1 MATNKI
7 YTTTMNISIKFSAK
21 QFFRKA
27 VFYVLSLLV
36 MAGCNPEIDERYVTT
51 FTGDMIYSYMNK
63 DTATYSEYLR
73 YVNKAGLK
81 GMLSAYG
88 EYTCLPPT
96 NDAFRIYYQSRGPK
110 FTFDSLTTEEV
121 NYIART
127 HVVNMKYMTEVLSDG
142 VIPNVNM
149 NDRVIEILFSNDSV
163 TGKSKILLNRESEVI
178 EKDVEVYNGVIHT
191 INRVLTP
198 SMAQLP
204 DLMGA
209 DPELSIFHA
218 ALMLTGMND
227 SLLLIEDLSYNPK
240 LYQYKDEYNTY
251 NIPTPPTR
259 KYGYTAFVESDAVFN
274 ANGINS
280 VEDLIRKAEEWY
292 PNSSAANDFTNRNN
306 SLNKFISYHLIEK
319 KVNANQFYYNVSAP
333 KNIELYEFLETMY
346 THRIMKISN
355 KGLRA
360 GMAANINADTQDAV
374 YVTNKSKTTVNGLYH
389 FLDKVLVYTDNVEYM
404 LSNSR
409 IRFDFSSLMPEM
421 MNNNLRLSNSQNNS
435 SGDRFGIPPG
445 YFKYIKQSKDTR
457 FIYLAGK
464 DRMWHNY
471 QGDEMMGLGTYDLT
485 VRLLPVPP
493 GTYELR
499 FGYSGNTQRSVTQL
513 YVDGKPIGIPLDL
526 RMRKTDPKIG
536 WISDAETDD
545 NGVEI
550 DKAMRNRGFMNAP
563 VTMVIG
569 QNSTPLR
576 EEIYPMRRIVG
587 TFTFETYEPHY
598 IRFRSVLENPSAQAM
613 MDYFEFVPKS
623 VYAPPGGEPETRD

>member
-1 MATNKI
+1 
-7 YTTTMNISIKFSAK
+7 
-21 QFFRKA
+21 
-27 VFYVLSLLV
+27 
-36 MAGCNPEIDERYVTT
+36 
-51 FTGDMIYSYMNK
+51 
-63 DTATYSEYLR
+63 
-73 YVNKAGLK
+73 
-81 GMLSAYG
+81 MLSAYG

-96 NDAFRIYYQSRGPK
+96 NDAFKKYYQSRGSK
-110 FTFDSLTTEEV
+110 FTFDSLTAEEV

-127 HVVNMKYMTEVLSDG
+127 HIVNMKYMTDVLSDG

-149 NDRVIEILFSNDSV
+149 NDRVIEILFSNDTV

-191 INRVLTP
+191 ISKVLTP
-198 SMAQLP
+198 STAQLP
-204 DLMGA
+204 DLIA
-209 DPELSIFHA
+209 ANPDLSIFSA
-218 ALMLTGMND
+218 ALQLTKMSD

-259 KYGYTAFVESDAVFN
+259 KYGYTAFVETDQVFKSL
-274 ANGINS
+274 GINS
-280 VEDLIRKAEEWY
+280 ISDLIAKAEQWY
-292 PNSSAANDFTNRNN
+292 PGSSSPNDFTNRNN
-306 SLNKFISYHLIEK
+306 SLNKFVSYHLIEK
-319 KVNANQFYYNVSAP
+319 KVNANQFYFNVSAP

-346 THRIMKISN
+346 THRIMKVSN
-355 KGLRA
+355 YRLA
-360 GMAANINADTQDAV
+360 SGMAANINSDTEDNV
-374 YVTNKSKTTVNGLYH
+374 YVTNKSQTTVNGVYH
-389 FLDKVLVYTDNVEYM
+389 ILNKVLVYTDNVEYM

-409 IRFDFSSLMPEM
+409 IRFDFTSLMPEM

-435 SGDRFGIPPG
+435 SGDRYGIPPG

-464 DRMWHNY
+464 DRQWHNY

-569 QNSTPLR
+569 QNSKPLR

>member
-1 MATNKI
+1 MTINKT
-7 YTTTMNISIKFSAK
+7 YTTTMNISNKLTVK
-21 QFFRKA
+21 QFVKRAGFI
-27 VFYVLSLLV
+27 FLSVLVL
-36 MAGCNPEIDERYVTT
+36 AGCNPQIDERYVTT
-51 FTGDMIYSYMNK
+51 FTGDMIYSYLNK
-63 DTATYSEYLR
+63 DTVRYSEYLR
-73 YVNKAGLK
+73 FVNKAGLR

-96 NDAFRIYYQSRGPK
+96 NDAFKKYYQSRGSK
-110 FTFDSLTTEEV
+110 FTFDSLTAEEV

-127 HVVNMKYMTEVLSDG
+127 HIVNMKYMTDVLSDG

-149 NDRVIEILFSNDSV
+149 NDRVIEILFSNDTV

-191 INRVLTP
+191 ISKVLTP
-198 SMAQLP
+198 STAQLP
-204 DLMGA
+204 DLIA
-209 DPELSIFHA
+209 ANPDLSIFSA
-218 ALMLTGMND
+218 ALQLTKMSD

-251 NIPTPPTR
+251 NIPTPPTC
-259 KYGYTAFVESDAVFN
+259 KYGYTAFVETDQVFKSL
-274 ANGINS
+274 GINS
-280 VEDLIRKAEEWY
+280 ISDLIAKAEQWY
-292 PNSSAANDFTNRNN
+292 PGSSSPNDFTNRNN
-306 SLNKFISYHLIEK
+306 SLNKFVSYHLIEK
-319 KVNANQFYYNVSAP
+319 KVNANQFYFNVSAP

-346 THRIMKISN
+346 THRIMKVSN
-355 KGLRA
+355 YRLA
-360 GMAANINADTQDAV
+360 SGMAANINSDTEDNV
-374 YVTNKSKTTVNGLYH
+374 YVTNKSQTTVNGVYH
-389 FLDKVLVYTDNVEYM
+389 ILNKVLVYTDNVEYM

-409 IRFDFSSLMPEM
+409 IRFDFTSLMPEM

-435 SGDRFGIPPG
+435 SGDRYGIPPG

-464 DRMWHNY
+464 DRQWHNY

-569 QNSTPLR
+569 QNSKPLR